1 MDIIG
6 RSKMLITS
14 GLTKANDEAFTA
26 PVQLPNAKPSLCS
39 PERPF
44 TLPKS

>member
-14 GLTKANDEAFTA
+14 RLTKANDEAFTA

-39 PERPF
+39 RERPF
-44 TLPKS
+44 MLPKS